1 MLAALS
7 DLKSYAYGGTHQLTP
22 HSEHQGPHVCQAM
35 GDNPPSTPADNDD
48 GMVIEPLQPPVVA
61 TWHGIG

>member
-7 DLKSYAYGGTHQLTP
+7 DLKSYTYGGTHQLTP

-35 GDNPPSTPADNDD
+35 GDNPPSTPADDDD
-48 GMVIEPLQPPVVA
+48 GMVIEPQ
-61 TWHGIG
+61 